1 MIIERDTIILDTGRR
16 LPANKGIVGL
26 SPDGGIFGGYDDHI
40 HVVTWGDEDELT
52 PDELID
58 IADYMI
64 ASWEKVLIDA
74 ARRREFG

>member
-16 LPANKGIVGL
+16 IPANKGIVGL

-40 HVVTWGDEDELT
+40 HVVSWEDEDELT

-58 IADYMI
+58 IAEHMI
-64 ASWEKVLIDA
+64 ASWGKVLLDA
-74 ARRREFG
+74 TNRKEFG